1 MKDNNCIFCKIAN
14 GEIPSRTVLENGKF
28 RVILDLGPATAGHAL
43 VLPKEHFADLFE
55 IPADWA
61 KEAMET
67 AQEAAALIKDKLQA
81 DGLNIVQNNGET
93 AGQTVPH
100 FHIHIIPRYKGDGQ
114 NILWNPGNPSGA
126 ELDEVLKKI
135 TG

>member
-1 MKDNNCIFCKIAN
+1 MKSGASPAIMIN
-14 GEIPSRTVLENGKF
+14 EQF

-55 IPADWA
+55 IPADLA
-61 KEAMET
+61 ADAMKT
-67 AQEAAALIKDKLQA
+67 AQEAAALIKEKLQA

-114 NILWNPGNPSGA
+114 NILWRPGHPSDA
-126 ELDEVLKKI
+126 ELDRICKKI
-135 TG
+135 LS